1 MIMNFDK
8 SRHCNKWTLVSFY
21 QTTQKKLPSTDR
33 RFYDEQQIMNG
44 FIFNLSWIQ
53 SEAKLLFL
61 RETIKSV
68 LAINDNIHVRAQIF
82 NFWLNFASLKE
93 T

>member
-1 MIMNFDK
+1 MITNFDK
-8 SRHCNKWTLVSFY
+8 SRHCNKWTLVSIY

-33 RFYDEQQIMNG
+33 RFYDEQHIMND
-44 FIFNLSWIQ
+44 FIFNLSRIQ

-68 LAINDNIHVRAQIF
+68 LAISDNMHVRAQIF
-82 NFWLNFASLKE
+82 NFW
-93 T
+93 